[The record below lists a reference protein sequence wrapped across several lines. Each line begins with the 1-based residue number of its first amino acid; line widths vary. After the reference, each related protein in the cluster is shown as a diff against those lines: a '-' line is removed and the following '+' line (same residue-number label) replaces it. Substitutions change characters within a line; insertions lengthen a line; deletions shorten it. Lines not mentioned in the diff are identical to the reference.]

1 MILVPKVIYQD
12 NHLLIIDKPAGWLV
26 QGDKTGDHTL
36 LDWGK
41 EYIKTKYNKPGEV
54 FLNPAHRIDRPVSG
68 VVVFAITSKALTRLN
83 ALFRDDLVT
92 KTYLAVV
99 KGRPNPLEASL
110 MHWLVKDEVKNIS
123 KAYNKDKGSGKL
135 SKLSYRTVM
144 YDDGHS
150 LLQVKPL
157 TGRPHQIR
165 VQLAKISC
173 PLQGDLKYGYIQPNP
188 DKSISLHA
196 LQIEFEHPV
205 KKEKIKIRSIPKG
218 GCWKPYLTTINELD

>member
-68 VVVFAITSKALTRLN
+68 VVVFARTSKALTRLN

-135 SKLSYRTVM
+135 SKLS
-144 YDDGHS
+144 
-150 LLQVKPL
+150 
-157 TGRPHQIR
+157 
-165 VQLAKISC
+165 
-173 PLQGDLKYGYIQPNP
+173 
-188 DKSISLHA
+188 
-196 LQIEFEHPV
+196 
-205 KKEKIKIRSIPKG
+205 
-218 GCWKPYLTTINELD
+218 